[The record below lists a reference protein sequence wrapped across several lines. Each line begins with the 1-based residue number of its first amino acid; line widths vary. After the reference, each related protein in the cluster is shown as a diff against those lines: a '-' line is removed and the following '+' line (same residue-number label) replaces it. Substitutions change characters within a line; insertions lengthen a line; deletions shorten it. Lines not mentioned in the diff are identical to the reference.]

1 MDVLFLRNGDMRK
14 TQENFLNDALG
25 TPLFRGIGRDET
37 AELIRLM
44 QGEIFSFGSGQSI
57 MEETEGEPEKHLLLL
72 LSGMVQL
79 VRYSEKGVRYMIDY
93 TLPGDVIGYTDV
105 YGGAHN
111 HRCFYIAGRRSI
123 LLRLKPY
130 EGDDAALLTFNN
142 NLLGIIS
149 NKNESLIR
157 KVDITSH
164 RSVRGKILLYL
175 AYESR
180 EKGKSF
186 NIPLN
191 RQELADYICVD
202 RTTLS
207 STLSTLQKEGLIK
220 TEKAHFELYAN
231 IGEG

>member
-1 MDVLFLRNGDMRK
+1 MLLFESLEYFFPVMASVYRVRARFVMA
-14 TQENFLNDALG
+14 FSLSV
-25 TPLFRGIGRDET
+25 
-37 AELIRLM
+37 AEY
-44 QGEIFSFGSGQSI
+44 
-57 MEETEGEPEKHLLLL
+57 
-72 LSGMVQL
+72 SGM
-79 VRYSEKGVRYMIDY
+79 
-93 TLPGDVIGYTDV
+93 
-105 YGGAHN
+105 
-111 HRCFYIAGRRSI
+111 
-123 LLRLKPY
+123 KPY